1 MQMSGTRQIAALQ
14 AEVWRKLNDPE
25 VLKRCIPGCESLE
38 KTDDANMKG
47 VVAIKLGPMALRF
60 NGDVQL
66 SKINAPN
73 SYRLSGSGKAGPA
86 GFASGFADVKL
97 EPKDGGTLLS
107 YNVEST
113 VGGRM
118 AQLGARLIDAT
129 AAQLAGQFF
138 DKFANQVAP
147 APSGVAAG
155 TAGVGTPGAAGSVLA
170 SRGPFSMPRWAWLI
184 AAAVALLVLWY
195 FLSHGGTR
203 TN

>member
-1 MQMSGTRQIAALQ
+1 MQMSGTRQIAAPQ

-47 VVAIKLGPMALRF
+47 VVAVKLGPMALRF

-66 SKINAPN
+66 SNINAPN

-97 EPKDGGTLLS
+97 EPKDGGTLLT

-138 DKFANQVAP
+138 DKFAAEVAP
-147 APSGVAAG
+147 TAAA
-155 TAGVGTPGAAGSVLA
+155 TAGAAAASGAGVTAA
-170 SRGPFSMPRWAWLI
+170 RRGLPIWAWAIIGLI
-184 AAAVALLVLWY
+184 VLLGLYVL
-195 FLSHGGTR
+195 LTLLI
-203 TN
+203 

>member
-1 MQMSGTRQIAALQ
+1 MQMSGTRQIAAPQ
-14 AEVWRKLNDPE
+14 AEVWRKLNDAE

-38 KTDDANMKG
+38 KTDDTNMKG
-47 VVAIKLGPMALRF
+47 VVAVKLGPMALRF

-66 SKINAPN
+66 SNIDAPK
-73 SYRLSGSGKAGPA
+73 SYRLAGSGKAGPA

-97 EPKDGGTLLS
+97 EPKDGGTLLT

-138 DKFANQVAP
+138 DKFAAEMAP
-147 APSGVAAG
+147 AAAMPAGIGPSAMPARAAQPARSLPVWG
-155 TAGVGTPGAAGSVLA
+155 WVVLGLIVLA
-170 SRGPFSMPRWAWLI
+170 ALYYLLAIRG
-184 AAAVALLVLWY
+184 
-195 FLSHGGTR
+195 H
-203 TN
+203 

>member
-1 MQMSGTRQIAALQ
+1 MEMTGSRQIAASQ
-14 AEVWRKLNDPE
+14 AEVWRALNDPE
-25 VLKRCIPGCESLE
+25 ILKKCIPGCESLD
-38 KTDDANMKG
+38 KSDDTHMKG
-47 VVAIKLGPMALRF
+47 VVALKLGPMALRF

-66 SKINAPN
+66 ENLNPPN
-73 SYRLSGSGKAGPA
+73 SYRLTGSGKAGPA
-86 GFASGFADVKL
+86 GFASGYADVTL
-97 EPKDGGTLLS
+97 APKDGGTLLT
-107 YNVEST
+107 YNVQST
-113 VGGRM
+113 VGGKI

-138 DKFANQVAP
+138 DKFANQLAP

-155 TAGVGTPGAAGSVLA
+155 TAGVGAAGSVLA

-195 FLSHGGTR
+195 FLSHGGAP

>member
-1 MQMSGTRQIAALQ
+1 MQMSGSRQIAASQ

-25 VLKRCIPGCESLE
+25 TLARCIPGCESLE
-38 KTDDANMKG
+38 KTSDTNMKG
-47 VVAIKLGPMALRF
+47 VVALKLGPMALRF
-60 NGDVQL
+60 NGDVEL
-66 SKINAPN
+66 SNLNPPN

-138 DKFANQVAP
+138 DKFAAEVAP
-147 APSGVAAG
+147 AAAAAAAMSGPAPAVQKSSGGIPAWSWVVLG
-155 TAGVGTPGAAGSVLA
+155 LIVLA
-170 SRGPFSMPRWAWLI
+170 
-184 AAAVALLVLWY
+184 ALY
-195 FLSHGGTR
+195 FLFAWGH
-203 TN
+203 